1 MARDTMTS
9 LIARLRG
16 MLANSTAFDDD
27 DLQDLLD
34 DHAFA
39 FDTSLVPRA
48 PFYVEHEAPYENI
61 EVGCRVYVGYNTLL
75 AEGADYT
82 IDLSRGVVTTP
93 AADHRGLQA
102 YGTAYDLNAAA
113 ADGWEIIA
121 AGNASKFDLSADGS
135 SLRRSQLHEQALTQA
150 AKFRAK
156 TWATQRNVE
165 RSDSAREGDTPAE
178 RLRDGFRR
186 QVD

>member
-9 LIARLRG
+9 LISRLRG
-16 MLANSTAFDDD
+16 MLAGTTSFSDD
-27 DLQDLLD
+27 DLQSLLD

-75 AEGADYT
+75 TEEVDYT

-113 ADGWEIIA
+113 ADGWERIA
-121 AGNASKFDLSADGS
+121 AGKADQFDLSADGS
-135 SLRRSQLHEQALTQA
+135 NLRRSQLHEQALTQA
-150 AKFRAK
+150 AAFRKKA
-156 TWATQRNVE
+156 WATQRNVE
-165 RSDSAREGDTPAE
+165 RSDSARPGDAVAE